1 MTSTAKEGIIIIFF
15 LQESR
20 VLQSWVLG
28 ILETWN
34 SDAAFAEGE
43 GRGRGGGG
51 LDRRS
56 NNGGK
61 GKVDGPE
68 NHVFPP
74 SSCSHAM
81 CFPVGHDVRRQ
92 PPLARLAGL
101 WRNRSL
107 RARYL

>member
-43 GRGRGGGG
+43 GRGGP
-51 LDRRS
+51 RS
-56 NNGGK
+56 K
-61 GKVDGPE
+61 K
-68 NHVFPP
+68 
-74 SSCSHAM
+74 
-81 CFPVGHDVRRQ
+81 
-92 PPLARLAGL
+92 
-101 WRNRSL
+101 
-107 RARYL
+107 